1 MKVVAA
7 FVAVL
12 CLVVL
17 EVIIFHLNIFKVKAI
32 LIILK
37 VKLNGANLIELM
49 V

>member
-17 EVIIFHLNIFKVKAI
+17 EVIIFHLNNFKVRDI

-37 VKLNGANLIELM
+37 VQLNGANKIEPM